1 MAKKKTK
8 NKPNIDNQINKLNQ
22 LLNLF
27 GEYVAAFDC
36 MPPQGE
42 YAKFYAIQEFN
53 AVTSKVINKINEI
66 KKQVVEQ
73 VENGNH

>member
-8 NKPNIDNQINKLNQ
+8 NKPSIDNQINKLNQ

-27 GEYVAAFDC
+27 GEYVAAFDF

-53 AVTSKVINKINEI
+53 AVTNKVINKINEI
-66 KKQVVEQ
+66 KKQVIEQ
-73 VENGNH
+73 VEHGQ